1 MNIKHEQGSVALT
14 RARHR
19 GYFAGDFTNRPLL
32 THHQLHQLLDLGAP
46 GSVGMPW

>member
-14 RARHR
+14 RTGHR
-19 GYFAGDFTNRPLL
+19 DHFAGGFTNRTLP
-32 THHQLHQLLDLGAP
+32 THHRLRQLLDAGAP